1 MTETEARALFVN
13 TARKYL
19 GCRESDGSHR
29 KIIDIYNGIRP
40 LPRSWKMPYSGQNS
54 AWCATFVSA
63 MAKVAGMLDIIPA
76 ECSCVFQV
84 QGFQKLGRWMEHDD
98 YKPQPGDV
106 LYYDWQDSGAGDCT
120 GTPDHVGIVESCSG
134 GMITII
140 EGNFRDSVGHRT
152 VVVGSR
158 YIRGFGIPDFAAWA
172 AQLGGQT
179 APVTPAPVA
188 PSTNTKE
195 VPKMDMLRQGSK
207 GYQVKVLQLL
217 LILNGCSCGAA
228 GADGDFGVATDA
240 AVRKFQQAKRLEID
254 GIVGPITWATL
265 LGC

>member
-1 MTETEARALFVN
+1 MNESEARALFVS
-13 TARKYL
+13 TAQKYI

-29 KIIDIYNGIRP
+29 QVIDIYNTIRP
-40 LPRSWKMPYSGQNS
+40 LPRNWKMPYSGQNS

-76 ECSCVFQV
+76 ECSCPYQV
-84 QGFQKLGRWMEHDD
+84 AGFQRLKRWQENDN
-98 YKPQPGDV
+98 YKPQPGDI
-106 LYYDWQDSGAGDCT
+106 LYYDWNDSGAGDCT

-140 EGNFRDSVGHRT
+140 EGNFRDSVSRRT

-158 YIRGFGIPDFAAWA
+158 YIRGFGLPDFAAWA
-172 AQLGGQT
+172 AQHGGQT

-195 VPKMDMLRQGSK
+195 VPKMDMLRKGSK

-217 LILNGCSCGAA
+217 LILNGCSCGSC
-228 GADGDFGVATDA
+228 GADGDFGAATDA
-240 AVRKFQQAKRLEID
+240 AVRKYQQARGLEAD
-254 GIVGPITWATL
+254 GIVGPKTWACL

>member
-1 MTETEARALFVN
+1 MTETEARALLVQ

-19 GCRESDGSHR
+19 GAAEGGALHRE
-29 KIIDIYNGIRP
+29 IIQIYNSI
-40 LPRSWKMPYSGQNS
+40 LPHPRGFQMTTALP
-54 AWCATFVSA
+54 WCATFVTA
-63 MAKVAGMLDIIPA
+63 MAKLCGMLDIIPA
-76 ECSCVFQV
+76 ECSCYFQLEA
-84 QGFQKLGRWMEHDD
+84 FRSAGRWMERDD

-106 LYYDWQDSGAGDCT
+106 IYYYWKDTGAGDCT
-120 GTPDHVGIVESCSG
+120 GVPDHVGIVKSCSG
-134 GMITII
+134 GLITVI
-140 EGNFRDSVGHRT
+140 EGNRANSVSERT
-152 VVVGSR
+152 LVVGAR
-158 YIRGFGIPDFAAWA
+158 YIRGYGLPDFVRWA
-172 AQLGGQT
+172 GQKET
-179 APVTPAPVA
+179 APAPV
-188 PSTNTKE
+188 STPAQNNTKE
-195 VPKMDMLRQGSK
+195 VPKMEMLRQGSK

>member
-1 MTETEARALFVN
+1 MTETEARAFLVQ

-63 MAKVAGMLDIIPA
+63 MAKLCGMLDIIPA
-76 ECSCVFQV
+76 ECSCWHQV
-84 QGFQKLGRWMEHDD
+84 QGFQKLGRWMERDD

-106 LYYDWQDSGAGDCT
+106 IYYDWGDSGAGDCT
-120 GTPDHVGIVESCSG
+120 GAPDHVGIVESCAS

-140 EGNFRDSVGHRT
+140 EGNLSDSVARRT
-152 VVVGSR
+152 IVVGAR
-158 YIRGFGIPDFAAWA
+158 YIRGYGLPDYAAWA
-172 AQLGGQT
+172 GQKET
-179 APVTPAPVA
+179 TPAPAPVA
-188 PSTNTKE
+188 PAQNNTKE

-265 LGC
+265 LGV

>member
-1 MTETEARALFVN
+1 MTETEARAFLVQ

-29 KIIDIYNGIRP
+29 KIIDIYNSIRP

-63 MAKVAGMLDIIPA
+63 MAKLCGMLDIIPA
-76 ECSCVFQV
+76 ECSCWHQV
-84 QGFQKLGRWMEHDD
+84 QGFQKLGRWMERDD

-106 LYYDWQDSGAGDCT
+106 IYYDWGDSGAGDCT
-120 GTPDHVGIVESCSG
+120 GAPDHVGIVESCAAG
-134 GMITII
+134 LITVI
-140 EGNFRDSVGHRT
+140 EGNLSDSVARRT
-152 VVVGSR
+152 IVVGAR
-158 YIRGFGIPDFAAWA
+158 YIRGYGLPDFAAWA
-172 AQLGGQT
+172 AGRPG
-179 APVTPAPVA
+179 TPAPVA

-195 VPKMDMLRQGSK
+195 VPKMDMLRKGSK
-207 GYQVKVLQLL
+207 GYQVRVLQVL
-217 LILNGCSCGAA
+217 LILNGCDVGKA
-228 GADGDFGVATDA
+228 GADGDFGVATEA

-265 LGC
+265 LGV

>member
-1 MTETEARALFVN
+1 MTETEARAYLVQ

-40 LPRSWKMPYSGQNS
+40 LPRGWKMPYSGQNS

-63 MAKVAGMLDIIPA
+63 MAKLCGMLDIIPA

-84 QGFQKLGRWMEHDD
+84 QAFHKLGRWMERDD

-106 LYYDWQDSGAGDCT
+106 IYYDWGDSGAGDCT
-120 GTPDHVGIVESCSG
+120 GAPDHVGIVESCASG
-134 GMITII
+134 LITII
-140 EGNFRDSVGHRT
+140 EGNLSDSVAKRT
-152 VVVGSR
+152 IVVGAR
-158 YIRGFGIPDFAAWA
+158 YIRGYGLPNFAAWA
-172 AQLGGQT
+172 AKHSGQA
-179 APVTPAPVA
+179 APVVKP
-188 PSTNTKE
+188 TNTTTKE
-195 VPKMDMLRQGSK
+195 VPKMDMLREGSK

-228 GADGDFGVATDA
+228 GADGDFGAATDA
-240 AVRKFQQAKRLEID
+240 AVRKFQQAKRLEVD